1 MANKILETNN
11 INGKSHINGNC
22 PQVQQS
28 SVVTGHRVSSAD
40 MISLRDVATEKVDTI
55 SQKMHR
61 LPDEFLQQ
69 LKKNLRV
76 ILVGYGVP
84 QNLEEFFH
92 LHRLVHTRSDLDAK
106 TLMAQAHKVQLEI
119 LVAISTG
126 IFAFLHPN
134 ISLSQTA
141 LAEVFVHK
149 RCRNLTCQS
158 QLPANDCT
166 CGVCAQRK
174 GFCNVCMCVACNK
187 FDFQA
192 NTCRWIGCNPCS
204 HWTHFDCAIRDGNI
218 RMGPSEML
226 FVCRAC
232 NQASELLGWVK
243 GVFQHCASAWEP
255 DVLSR
260 ELDFVSRTFHRSED
274 QRGQKLL
281 CKCEDLKEKLKRGI
295 MDSKAASRDILMFFR
310 ELELE
315 STKRLE
321 NGEGGRAIAAAFNQ
335 IEGVLQDVLRKM
347 EMVCDEKKRMYEKA
361 RLAVQDCDLEF
372 LDNAKEVAELKRD
385 MQKRKLEI
393 EELVK
398 GARLKHAEAD
408 RFQLMSNEANREAE
422 KHYLLFEKIK
432 LQESTSSRTSQGEGG
447 GGGGSGGRSGED
459 SDMLMYPKT
468 HINLLNNG
476 PLKAESFSNEGQPFM
491 KFL

>member
-1 MANKILETNN
+1 MAKKILETNN
-11 INGKSHINGNC
+11 INGKSHINENC
-22 PQVQQS
+22 PQVHQS
-28 SVVTGHRVSSAD
+28 SVVTGHGVSSAD
-40 MISLRDVATEKVDTI
+40 MISLQDVATEKVEII

-76 ILVGYGVP
+76 ILVGYSVP

-106 TLMAQAHKVQLEI
+106 TLAHAHKVQLEI

-141 LAEVFVHK
+141 LVEVFVHK

-166 CGVCAQRK
+166 CGVCTQRK

-232 NQASELLGWVK
+232 SQASELLGWVK

-255 DVLSR
+255 DVLLR
-260 ELDFVSRTFHRSED
+260 ELDFVSRIFHASED
-274 QRGQKLL
+274 QRGQKLF
-281 CKCEDLKEKLKRGI
+281 CKCEDLKEKLKRGGI
-295 MDSKAASRDILMFFR
+295 MHSKAASRDILMFFR
-310 ELELE
+310 ELEQE
-315 STKRLE
+315 SPKRLE
-321 NGEGGRAIAAAFNQ
+321 NGEGGGAIAVAFNQ
-335 IEGVLQDVLRKM
+335 IEVVLQDVLRKM

-361 RLAVQDCDLEF
+361 RLAVQDCDIEF

-385 MQKRKLEI
+385 MQERKLEI

-432 LQESTSSRTSQGEGG
+432 LQESTSSRTSQGESCGAE
-447 GGGGSGGRSGED
+447 RSGED
-459 SDMLMYPKT
+459 FDMLMYPKT

-476 PLKAESFSNEGQPFM
+476 HPKAESLANEGQPFM